1 MGKTIGFVLGSGL
14 VLILLYLFFWPVPI
28 NPASWTPPDM
38 PPLIGVYQE
47 NNQLAVVARLEIGA
61 GIGPEDI
68 AFDSQGFIYSG
79 MADGN
84 ILRFRPDDSNPEIFV
99 NTGGRPLGLAF
110 DAHGFLVVAD
120 AFKGLLAIAPDGSI
134 QVLANQVNGERIN
147 FADGLD
153 IAGDGTIYFTE
164 ASRKFAQDEFMLDLY
179 EHQPNGRLLAYEPA
193 TGRTQVLLSNLY
205 FANGVAVSPDQ
216 SFLLV
221 AEMGTYRI
229 LRYWLEGPRNGD
241 VDIFIENLPGFP
253 DNIRSNRRD
262 TFWVAWSTGPE
273 AREMMDAILPHP
285 FLRKIIVRVP
295 KAWMPKPPRSGYV
308 LGLDLNGHVVL
319 SLQDPTG
326 KFYSE
331 VTTAREFSGM
341 LYLGSSSE
349 DAIGRLPVP

>member
-1 MGKTIGFVLGSGL
+1 M
-14 VLILLYLFFWPVPI
+14 LIVLYLFFGPVPI

-38 PPLIGVYQE
+38 PALTGVYQE
-47 NNQLAVVARLEIGA
+47 NNQLAVVKRLGIGA

-79 MADGN
+79 VADGN
-84 ILRFRPDDSNPEIFV
+84 ILRFRPDGTQLEIFV

-110 DAHGFLVVAD
+110 DARGFLIVAD
-120 AFKGLLAIAPDGSI
+120 AFKGLLAIAPDGNI
-134 QVLANQVNGERIN
+134 EVLANEVNGGPIN

-153 IAGDGTIYFTE
+153 IAADGTIYFTE

-179 EHQPNGRLLAYEPA
+179 EHRPNGQLLAYDP
-193 TGRTQVLLSNLY
+193 TTRTTRVLLGNLY

-229 LRYWLEGPRNGD
+229 LRYWLQGPRAGD

-253 DNIRSNRRD
+253 DNIRSNGED
-262 TFWVAWSTGPE
+262 TFWIALSTGPE

-295 KAWMPKPPRSGYV
+295 QAWMPKPPQSGYV
-308 LGLDLNGHVVL
+308 LGLDMNGHIVL

-326 KFYSE
+326 NFYSE
-331 VTTAREFSGM
+331 ITTAREFSGM

-349 DAIGRLPVP
+349 NTIGRLPVP